1 MTEPGGP
8 RRPGRP
14 RRDPSRLPPELDP
27 RRAAM
32 HGNDRP
38 QRYPRPP
45 GRPDRPGQPG
55 RPRRTGRRRVGTV
68 IRLFATALSVT
79 VLVISGVLWAGYH
92 KYEGQIDR
100 IDAIPSVGDSP
111 KKDVDGEDM
120 NILLVGNDSRD
131 SATDKQLPELGTERD
146 GGSTNTDTMILM
158 HVPADGQRV
167 TLVSFPRDLWV
178 DIPGIGKRK
187 LNAAYPN
194 GSKGGNSKEARAAG
208 ARLLIQTISGF
219 SGLRI
224 DHYVEVDLLGFYN
237 ITKAIGG
244 VEVNLC
250 RPAKDRFSGI
260 DLPAGRQVIQGTQA
274 LAFVRQ
280 RHGLPGGD
288 LDRIHRQ
295 QYFLGAVVRKMTSAG
310 VLLNPVKLNRVLD
323 AVTSSLHA
331 DPAFDPLK
339 LAQQL
344 RELAAGNVDFVTV
357 PNKGSAMV
365 DGASVVLPDDDAM
378 ASFFAT
384 LGDNTGG
391 KKKQSTQQSTVP
403 RGQVHVQVLNASGRS
418 GLAAQTSSELQ
429 DAGFSVEA
437 PGNATPQQTTT
448 ILYSSEQE
456 AAARTLA
463 AVVPGATVSEDNSV
477 GGTVQ
482 LVLGADFGGLRT
494 TGTSSS
500 GGSGGSGGSAPR
512 QSPPTP
518 DRTAADTGCIN

>member
-1 MTEPGGP
+1 MSEPGGP
-8 RRPGRP
+8 RRPGGRRP
-14 RRDPSRLPPELDP
+14 HDPSRLPPELDP
-27 RRAAM
+27 RRAAR
-32 HGNDRP
+32 HGGERP
-38 QRYPRPP
+38 GGRHPQPPP
-45 GRPDRPGQPG
+45 GRGS
-55 RPRRTGRRRVGTV
+55 GRRRAATV
-68 IRLFATALSVT
+68 VRLLATALSVT
-79 VLVISGVLWAGYH
+79 VLVVSGVLWAGYH

-111 KKDVDGEDM
+111 KKDIDGKDM

-131 SATDKQLPELGTERD
+131 SATDAQLPELGTERD
-146 GGSTNTDTMILM
+146 GGSSNTDTMILL
-158 HVPADGQRV
+158 HVPADGRRA

-178 DIPGIGKRK
+178 DIPGLGKRK

-194 GSKGGNSKEARAAG
+194 GSKGGTSKEARAAG

-224 DHYVEVDLLGFYN
+224 DHYVEVDLLGFYT

-250 RPAKDRFSGI
+250 RPAKDHYSGI

-295 QYFLGAVVRKMTSAG
+295 QYFLGAVVRKMTTAG

-331 DPAFDPLK
+331 DPGFDPLK
-339 LAQQL
+339 LAQQM

-357 PNKGSAMV
+357 PNKGSATV
-365 DGASVVLPDDDAM
+365 GGLSVVLPDEDKM
-378 ASFFAT
+378 SSFFAT
-384 LGDNTGG
+384 LGDGGG
-391 KKKQSTQQSTVP
+391 KPAGQKSGVS
-403 RGQVHVQVLNASGRS
+403 RGDVHVQVLNASGRS
-418 GLAAQTSSELQ
+418 GLAARTSQELQ
-429 DAGFSVEA
+429 DAGFSVGS
-437 PGNATPQQTTT
+437 PGNASAQGSTT
-448 ILYSSEQE
+448 IRYASDQA

-463 AVVPGATVSEDNSV
+463 AVVPGATLSEDDSV
-477 GGTVQ
+477 GDTVQ
-482 LVLGADFGGLRT
+482 LVLGSDFDGLK
-494 TGTSSS
+494 SSGS
-500 GGSGGSGGSAPR
+500 GGGSGGGGGSGTSTAAG
-512 QSPPTP
+512 STTAP